1 MKKKVSLI
9 LVILFLNLSVS
20 PPPANAIVTFDPTAN
35 KTLMA
40 IWTKLTVM
48 YTTIKAHLDT
58 AVEMEEMMSDAHS
71 TYQTISNLDI
81 SEIAADFQSGEILN
95 GAGPFGKLGMLQ
107 LEIEDKVS
115 AGEDHLDYA
124 VAQKNR
130 IQNLRRLA
138 KLKAASFKNMGKASR
153 DLKERDSG
161 QITAQSTATLAALAT
176 LEENRKEKTAI
187 AAAEAKNEEKKTI
200 RRMGEIYTAMGKR
213 Q

>member
-1 MKKKVSLI
+1 MKRSGAFVLI
-9 LVILFLNLSVS
+9 ILLLLVAV
-20 PPPANAIVTFDPTAN
+20 PPRPATAIMTFDPTAN

-40 IWTKLTVM
+40 IWGKLTVM
-48 YTTIKAHLDT
+48 YTTIKGHLDT
-58 AVEMEEMMSDAHS
+58 AVEMEEIMSDANA

-81 SEIAADFQSGEILN
+81 SEIAEDFKSGDILN

-115 AGEDHLDYA
+115 AGEDHVDYA

-138 KLKAASFKNMGKASR
+138 KLKTASFKNMGKASR
-153 DLKERDSG
+153 DLKERDSS

-176 LEENRKEKTAI
+176 IEEDRKGKKAI
-187 AAAEAKNEEKKTI
+187 AEARAKNEERKTI
-200 RRMGEIYTAMGKR
+200 RQLGKIYTAMGK
-213 Q
+213 